1 MYLKHCYKSNSI
13 THKNCNIMDR
23 KTFIRKTAGALLLVV
38 PAYALLSCS
47 SSSDDS
53 NSNPPPTGGNPDCL
67 ANGTTSSIGT
77 NHGHSIFVSIAD
89 VNAGAEKTY
98 DIMGSGNHSHSVTVS
113 AANFNTLKSNQQINI
128 TSTNDDDHTHNVTIS
143 CA

>member
-1 MYLKHCYKSNSI
+1 
-13 THKNCNIMDR
+13 MDR
-23 KTFIRKTAGALLLVV
+23 KTFIRKTAGALLLAV

-53 NSNPPPTGGNPDCL
+53 GSYNPPSDGGNPDPDCL
-67 ANGTTSSIGT
+67 ENGATASNITR
-77 NHGHSIFVSIAD
+77 NHGHSLTVSSAD

-98 DIMGSGNHSHSVTVS
+98 DIKGSGNHPHSVTVS
-113 AANFNTLKSNQQINI
+113 AGDFTDLKNNQQIFVNS
-128 TSTNDDDHTHNVTIS
+128 TSGGGDGHAHFVTIS